1 MTTLTITDLESHT
14 RDELLVRAR
23 ELEVR
28 GLTGLK
34 KQDIILRILQ
44 AESEAEGNVLSGGVL
59 EVVDDSY
66 GFLRGESLLPA
77 PTDVYVSQAHVRGH
91 DLRSG
96 DYVIGPVRP
105 PKSGEKYYGLQ
116 DAVLVNGAEPEL
128 AKQRPHF
135 ETLTAVFPHQRF
147 TIESEDPTELSGRV
161 IDLVAP
167 MGRGQRG

>member
-1 MTTLTITDLESHT
+1 M
-14 RDELLVRAR
+14 
-23 ELEVR
+23 
-28 GLTGLK
+28 
-34 KQDIILRILQ
+34 
-44 AESEAEGNVLSGGVL
+44 LSGGVL

-167 MGRGQRG
+167 MGRGPARADRLAAQAARPCCCRRSPTASPPTTPTST